1 MKNQILKM
9 LKEKTKNIT
18 IDTLEEL
25 TATNI
30 SNELKISRNLASQ
43 YLNEFV
49 NERKAIKVNRR
60 PVYFLDVEE
69 LELKYKKRIDKEN
82 YSIEEIEEYF
92 TVFLEEK
99 KDFMNLI
106 GYKGSL
112 KYVVEQCKSAIAYP
126 PDGLPILFYGPT
138 GTGKSY
144 MANLMYEYAVNTR
157 KVSSD
162 KKFVTVNCSEYA
174 NNPELLT
181 ANLFGAKKGSY
192 TGADKDTVGLIKAAD
207 GGILFLDEVHCL
219 KPECQEKLF
228 LFMDNFIHIIL

>member
-1 MKNQILKM
+1 
-9 LKEKTKNIT
+9 
-18 IDTLEEL
+18 
-25 TATNI
+25 
-30 SNELKISRNLASQ
+30 
-43 YLNEFV
+43 
-49 NERKAIKVNRR
+49 
-60 PVYFLDVEE
+60 
-69 LELKYKKRIDKEN
+69 
-82 YSIEEIEEYF
+82 
-92 TVFLEEK
+92 
-99 KDFMNLI
+99 

-181 ANLFGAKKGSY
+181 ANLFGAKKGAY

-228 LFMDNFIHIIL
+228 LFMDKGIYHMVGD